1 MKLYLIVAKGKHQG
15 MPIPIKIDLFL
26 IGEDPV
32 CQLRTHLPR
41 IGPQQCALVARENK
55 VFVRDLGSGF
65 ATVLNG
71 DILSANEEW
80 VLHSGDR
87 LAVGEGA
94 LEFLVQFRERPLS
107 QRDLEEWAL
116 KCLDVAAEDDEEEDD
131 NDADLVAAIR
141 HRPTRASDAAQT
153 ILDKLQARRGVVKGR
168 LRISLEGGISVF
180 RFNDR
185 FLVEEAEI
193 ALIKKELMMNLK
205 KPTLRNLL
213 DFKNVRK
220 MSSAAA
226 EMLVEVLEHLRAK
239 DVRLAVCR
247 VRPEIMPMFTELEI
261 LRPIPTFRDK
271 DSAVTA
277 RW

>member
-32 CQLRTHLPR
+32 CQLRTHLPG

-65 ATVLNG
+65 DTVLNG
-71 DILSANEEW
+71 DILPPSEEW
-80 VLHSGDR
+80 ALHSGDR
-87 LAVGEGA
+87 LAVGAGA
-94 LEFLVQFRERPLS
+94 LEFLVQFRETPLS

-116 KCLDVAAEDDEEEDD
+116 KCLDVAAEEDEEEDTD
-131 NDADLVAAIR
+131 DADLVAAIR

-153 ILDKLQARRGVVKGR
+153 ILDKLQARRGIVKGR
-168 LRISLEGGISVF
+168 LRISLEGGISVY

-193 ALIKKELMMNLK
+193 ALVKKELMVNLK

-220 MSSAAA
+220 ISTAAA
-226 EMLVEVLEHLRAK
+226 EMLVEVYRHLQGK
-239 DVRLAVCR
+239 DVRLAMCR
-247 VRPEIMPMFTELEI
+247 IRPELMPMFRELEI
-261 LRPIPTFRDK
+261 LSPIPNFPDK
-271 DSAVTA
+271 ESAITA